1 LNGSGIETI
10 LPETTFAVFPGP
22 EYGFFSYV
30 AMVTSK
36 RQSLEAPFWHQK
48 GASKLCF
55 SKT

>member
-48 GASKLCF
+48 GASK
-55 SKT
+55 TD